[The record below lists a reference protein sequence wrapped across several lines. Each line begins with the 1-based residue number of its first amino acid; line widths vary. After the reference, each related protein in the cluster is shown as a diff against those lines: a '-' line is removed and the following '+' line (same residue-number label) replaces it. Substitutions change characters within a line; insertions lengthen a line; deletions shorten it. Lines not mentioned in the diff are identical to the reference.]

1 MIQQK
6 YNNKILLQNKSFQL
20 AENQATGTTVFTVNA
35 ADGDSGDNGVLT
47 YSIIGK
53 VIKTLLSNQ

>member
-1 MIQQK
+1 MIQKQID
-6 YNNKILLQNKSFQL
+6 NTILIQNKSFQL

-47 YSIIGK
+47 YSIIGNK
-53 VIKTLLSNQ
+53 QNENSR